1 MTDSSRKL
9 QIQDHTEALRDFAGQ
24 LADRIDHVAG
34 EVNGA
39 SSRLGKKLGRVNDA
53 LAEASRSSE
62 RPAEGVARALDDL
75 AHEARR
81 SLERI
86 TRPPRKTTWWGR
98 LAFWR

>member
-1 MTDSSRKL
+1 MTDSMRK
-9 QIQDHTEALRDFAGQ
+9 IQVHEHTDALRDFADH
-24 LADRIDHVAG
+24 LVDRIEHVAG
-34 EVNGA
+34 EVNDA

-62 RPAEGVARALDDL
+62 RPAEGIARAVDDL